1 MLLLI
6 WLLVLFFKYRKNRTR
21 FFVTGGTLPPINRSA
36 WNHLMILGS
45 DEEFMLFLPISRSE
59 FKFLLDSF
67 ILFGGDEGS
76 ASFPP
81 SGQECSALLLRS
93 SWNHRPSL
101 WFMTCQSQEWSM
113 MSQSKICWT
122 CDWLPASRLVGSLE
136 LPHLLSSVMKH
147 KKRESRAP
155 NLLSSSVVVEQAAHE
170 YCCDT
175 QTCFPFPAF

>member
-1 MLLLI
+1 M
-6 WLLVLFFKYRKNRTR
+6 T
-21 FFVTGGTLPPINRSA
+21 
-36 WNHLMILGS
+36 LGS
-45 DEEFMLFLPISRSE
+45 DEDFMLFCESRDQCL
-59 FKFLLDSF
+59 KCYYILL

>member
-1 MLLLI
+1 M
-6 WLLVLFFKYRKNRTR
+6 T
-21 FFVTGGTLPPINRSA
+21 
-36 WNHLMILGS
+36 LGS
-45 DEEFMLFLPISRSE
+45 DEDFMLFCESWDQCLKCYYI
-59 FKFLLDSF
+59 LL

>member
-76 ASFPP
+76 ASF
-81 SGQECSALLLRS
+81 ALQMFS
-93 SWNHRPSL
+93 
-101 WFMTCQSQEWSM
+101 
-113 MSQSKICWT
+113 
-122 CDWLPASRLVGSLE
+122 D
-136 LPHLLSSVMKH
+136 
-147 KKRESRAP
+147 
-155 NLLSSSVVVEQAAHE
+155 
-170 YCCDT
+170 
-175 QTCFPFPAF
+175 